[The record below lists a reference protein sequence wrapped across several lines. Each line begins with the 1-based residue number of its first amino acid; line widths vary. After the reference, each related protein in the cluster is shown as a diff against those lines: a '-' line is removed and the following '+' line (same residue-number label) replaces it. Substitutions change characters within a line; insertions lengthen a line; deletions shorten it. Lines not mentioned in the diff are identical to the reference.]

1 VRRRAVSDR
10 SPAPTRAGERSRS
23 VTNPPKNLNGM
34 PGSMTA
40 VYQHNP
46 SSRRESRVGV
56 KPPTKIYRMRL
67 RSIGSDHDDI
77 RRLRIMLKLM
87 LRRFRFRVIEIE
99 REQASE
105 EHV

>member
-1 VRRRAVSDR
+1 
-10 SPAPTRAGERSRS
+10 
-23 VTNPPKNLNGM
+23 M
-34 PGSMTA
+34 
-40 VYQHNP
+40 
-46 SSRRESRVGV
+46 GV